1 MEIEKFTV
9 EPNSSY
15 EEVGKAEPNRA
26 RHQTKVEEEEER
38 TTERGN
44 KKWIGVLL
52 VALFFQALLLTAV
65 VVAAGFFSKE
75 ITTFYGQIEQLR
87 EQVQYLKE
95 QLHQANDTDIW
106 LHLSNTLN
114 SSTISNQLSD
124 FQSSVNTFNA
134 TTADP
139 LNNLQSSVNT
149 LNITLM
155 DQQSSLQSSV
165 DALTTAQNS
174 TNTQVSSLQSSLNTL
189 TAQQASISSHVTSL
203 QSLMN
208 NLTSQINSSVSVDIY
223 KGCFEETTN
232 CTLSGSSSDYWRACR
247 TRSVYIAIDPS
258 VSSVACNLITMH
270 VTYMSHA
277 CHL

>member
-1 MEIEKFTV
+1 MEIENFTV

-26 RHQTKVEEEEER
+26 RHQTKVEEERE
-38 TTERGN
+38 TERVN
-44 KKWIGVLL
+44 NKWIGVLV

-87 EQVQYLKE
+87 EQVQYMKQ

-106 LHLSNTLN
+106 LHLIISSTLN
-114 SSTISNQLSD
+114 STTISNQLSD

-134 TTADP
+134 TTTDP
-139 LNNLQSSVNT
+139 LSNLQSSVNT
-149 LNITLM
+149 LIITLM

-165 DALTTAQNS
+165 DTLTTAQNS
-174 TNTQVSSLQSSLNTL
+174 TNIQVTSLKSSLNTL
-189 TAQQASISSHVTSL
+189 STQQASTTSHVNSL
-203 QSLMN
+203 QSSVD

-232 CTLSGSSSDYWRACR
+232 CTLSESSSDYWRACR
-247 TRSVYIAIDPS
+247 TRSVYIDPS

-270 VTYMSHA
+270 VTYISYA

>member
-15 EEVGKAEPNRA
+15 EKVGKAEPNRA
-26 RHQTKVEEEEER
+26 RNQTKVEEER
-38 TTERGN
+38 ATERGN
-44 KKWIGVLL
+44 KKWIGLLL

-75 ITTFYGQIEQLR
+75 IITFYGQIEQLR

-95 QLHQANDTDIW
+95 QLHQANDTDTW

-114 SSTISNQLSD
+114 STTISNQLSD

-139 LNNLQSSVNT
+139 LNNLQSSVNI

-223 KGCFEETTN
+223 KGCFEVTTN
-232 CTLSGSSSDYWRACR
+232 CTLSESSSDYWRACR
-247 TRSVYIAIDPS
+247 TRSVYIDPS

-270 VTYMSHA
+270 VTYISYT